1 MSTSAL
7 SVTTLHSAMT
17 VRTTTT
23 DDTGYEGGTEGS
35 DVDTLGLNWDEEAAR
50 GGAVMD
56 TNSSMVSTITYSCD
70 ANYST
75 TTNNNNNNEI
85 TDDNIKK
92 SYCNDRNVDEA
103 KESALEH
110 DDKPRDDYQDDTTH
124 QYHGHAAEDDT
135 ADGVILLDEQ
145 DEESSEQTTS
155 NCPGAYHV
163 PGPGAVVAWTG
174 DDLSTA
180 TPLTSTGT
188 PLTSTRGDTP
198 SSLATGTPSSVMAT
212 QGHVNAALRA
222 ADRMRQNSI
231 DNELD
236 RLGIHRVD
244 AEAVPISEAVP
255 LSEDGI
261 NSSGNDEQQQQEI
274 VYDAEPVT
282 PKRTLKILGLEV
294 PTSTL
299 VWIALGVI
307 PMSTLLIGLMVAV
320 NNKDDD
326 QQLPAVV
333 EEADPNSF
341 DEYNKCMSLVGDS
354 AKCNFKDCMLQFKD
368 VKLCD
373 HLPTLNDLGPPPG
386 FPLIGPL
393 SSEEAFRDPASPQ
406 YQAKEW
412 MIGED
417 NVPPAF
423 QEVQWIQERYILA
436 VLYFSMGGNDW
447 YKSEGIV
454 GSQNHCTDTPE
465 TVICDDNNRIVEL
478 RLGNN
483 NLHGTIPE
491 EIQHLPFLRHLS
503 LENNYLEG
511 TMPSVLGLSLSLE
524 EMWVQDTNITGSLDF
539 LCQSSRSST
548 LDIKADIDEVDCEC
562 CTCC

>member
-35 DVDTLGLNWDEEAAR
+35 DVDTLGLNRDEEAAR

-85 TDDNIKK
+85 TYDNIKK

-386 FPLIGPL
+386 FPLIGRL
-393 SSEEAFRDPASPQ
+393 SSEEALRDPASPQ

-412 MIGED
+412 IIC
-417 NVPPAF
+417 VPPAF
-423 QEVQWIQERYILA
+423 LEVQWIQERYILA

-465 TVICDDNNRIVEL
+465 TVICDDNNRIVEI

-539 LCQSSRSST
+539 LCQSSRSSD
-548 LDIKADIDEVDCEC
+548 LDIKADVDEVDCEC

>member
-1 MSTSAL
+1 
-7 SVTTLHSAMT
+7 MT
-17 VRTTTT
+17 VRTSTT

-35 DVDTLGLNWDEEAAR
+35 EVDTLGLNWDEEAAR

-56 TNSSMVSTITYSCD
+56 TTSSMVSTITSCD

-110 DDKPRDDYQDDTTH
+110 EYKSKDDDQDDTTTTQ
-124 QYHGHAAEDDT
+124 QYHGHSAEDDT

-163 PGPGAVVAWTG
+163 PGPAAAVVAWTG

-198 SSLATGTPSSVMAT
+198 TSLATGTPSSVMAT

-222 ADRMRQNSI
+222 AARMRQNSI

-294 PTSTL
+294 PASTL
-299 VWIALGVI
+299 VWIALCVI

-333 EEADPNSF
+333 EQSDPNSF
-341 DEYNKCMSLVGDS
+341 DGYKKCMSLVGDS
-354 AKCNFKDCMLQFKD
+354 AKCNFK
-368 VKLCD
+368 V
-373 HLPTLNDLGPPPG
+373 HTPAIPTSVSD
-386 FPLIGPL
+386 
-393 SSEEAFRDPASPQ
+393 
-406 YQAKEW
+406 
-412 MIGED
+412 
-417 NVPPAF
+417 
-423 QEVQWIQERYILA
+423 ILA
-436 VLYFSMGGNDW
+436 VKMAKYQSGVLSPVVFSNDCSVVALPLVTEWNAIVQTIQYDEANDEWLLLDEQLDDGNTVGDRFGASLDISEDGMVLGVAMPRDDPGG
-447 YKSEGIV
+447 
-454 GSQNHCTDTPE
+454 
-465 TVICDDNNRIVEL
+465 
-478 RLGNN
+478 
-483 NLHGTIPE
+483 IPE
-491 EIQHLPFLRHLS
+491 
-503 LENNYLEG
+503 
-511 TMPSVLGLSLSLE
+511 
-524 EMWVQDTNITGSLDF
+524 
-539 LCQSSRSST
+539 
-548 LDIKADIDEVDCEC
+548 
-562 CTCC
+562 